1 MGQRKGK
8 VASGRGED
16 IVEQEAPWSRG
27 RELWLRANVCI
38 LLSCLMPA
46 LYLPPTEVQTE
57 GLWRILWPGHESHIQ
72 TQLIR
77 ISPLSFLSISP
88 VPPKPSYLQMPRMP
102 PPPEPIPPPPS
113 RPLPADPRVAK
124 GLAPRAEASPSSAAV
139 SSLIEKF
146 ER

>member
-1 MGQRKGK
+1 M
-8 VASGRGED
+8 A
-16 IVEQEAPWSRG
+16 
-27 RELWLRANVCI
+27 ANSKLS
-38 LLSCLMPA
+38 LL
-46 LYLPPTEVQTE
+46 
-57 GLWRILWPGHESHIQ
+57 G
-72 TQLIR
+72 
-77 ISPLSFLSISP
+77 SPLFCPPISL

-124 GLAPRAEASPSSAAV
+124 GLAPRAEASPGSAAV